1 MTKKKGILG
10 AVADAVADVA
20 EAVVEKTIEDKI
32 GDILGN
38 SVISAE
44 YKLHL
49 LTGLL
54 AARKAGDTKNE
65 G

>member
-1 MTKKKGILG
+1 MKKKKSILG
-10 AVADAVADVA
+10 VVADAVVDVA
-20 EAVVEKTIEDKI
+20 EAVVEKTLEDKI
-32 GDILGN
+32 EDILGN
-38 SVISAE
+38 NVISAE

-54 AARKAGDTKNE
+54 AARKAAKNE